1 VTSVLRAFAP
11 LHPDN
16 RGMLGVLEFSTL
28 PFVSQRLFWVS
39 ATSPAVVRADHAH
52 LRCSQFLVCAS
63 GHVRFESTSPTK
75 ATYSA
80 ILEVGDAYLLKPRT
94 WLKLDGFSSDAL
106 LLVFCDLPYDPTEY
120 ISDFNSFLALD

>member
-1 VTSVLRAFAP
+1 
-11 LHPDN
+11 
-16 RGMLGVLEFSTL
+16 MLGVLEFSTL